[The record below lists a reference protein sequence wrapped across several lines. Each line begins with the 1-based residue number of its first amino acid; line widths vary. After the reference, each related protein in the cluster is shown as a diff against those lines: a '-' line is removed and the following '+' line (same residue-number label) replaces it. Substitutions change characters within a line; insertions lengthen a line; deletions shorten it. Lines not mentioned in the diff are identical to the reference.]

1 MRPVLILA
9 AFFLL
14 TGCGADESS
23 SPSEEQNLMEVEPLG
38 PEPAGDPTRY
48 PIVLGHGFDASPT
61 NRWGFNGVAEALR
74 RDGHRVYVAIVPP
87 YHSPAVRAR
96 ALALTVDRALAETHA
111 TKVNLIAHS
120 MGGLDARE
128 LIS

>member
-48 PIVLGHGFDASPT
+48 PIVLAHGFDASPT

-74 RDGHRVYVAIVPP
+74 ADGHRVHVAMVPP
-87 YHSPAVRAR
+87 YDSPEVRAGY
-96 ALALTVDRALAETHA
+96 LAAHVDEALAEFGA
-111 TKVNLIAHS
+111 EKVNIVAHS
-120 MGGLDARE
+120 M
-128 LIS
+128 